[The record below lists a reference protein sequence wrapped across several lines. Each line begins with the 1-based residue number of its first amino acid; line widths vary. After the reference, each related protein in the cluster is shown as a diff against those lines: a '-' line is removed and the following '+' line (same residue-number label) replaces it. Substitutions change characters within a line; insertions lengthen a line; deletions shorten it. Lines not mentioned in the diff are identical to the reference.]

1 MKKKPIGTGA
11 FAQVYL
17 VRHKKTKVHYAIKLI
32 QKKIIL
38 KRGTLEAI
46 KQEVEIMYKLKSD
59 HIVKLVDHFEDDK
72 RVYLVMEY
80 VSGGTLLEKYCRAR
94 RNKNKIPETKVA

>member
-1 MKKKPIGTGA
+1 
-11 FAQVYL
+11 
-17 VRHKKTKVHYAIKLI
+17 
-32 QKKIIL
+32 
-38 KRGTLEAI
+38 
-46 KQEVEIMYKLKSD
+46 MYKLKSD